1 MENLNITERH
11 YKSVTIL
18 DLAGKIRLGEG
29 NVKLRATLR
38 QAMSEGKNRILLNLA
53 EVSHID
59 SSGLGE
65 LVAGFVS
72 LRKSGGELKLLHLNQ
87 RVRELMVITKLLTVF
102 EVFEDEQDAV
112 AGFQTPAADS
122 DIKQSEAVSENSAET
137 RAAFKQAK

>member
-38 QAMSEGKNRILLNLA
+38 QMMAEGKMHILLNLA

-102 EVFEDEQDAV
+102 DVFENEQDAV
-112 AGFQTPAADS
+112 ASFQHPSDDS
-122 DIKQSEAVSENSAET
+122 EIKQSEV
-137 RAAFKQAK
+137 AAGKPDKSLAAL